1 MKIRILETS
10 DLHGFVLPTNFTE
23 REMNLPFSM
32 AKAKS
37 KIDELT
43 AVAQEQG
50 EIIVKIETVDNQ
62 VQFSVKDFGIGMP
75 EDKKDKV
82 FEQYYRVSGDEQT
95 VFPGLG
101 LGLYISSQII
111 ERSKGKIW
119 VNSVLDKG
127 STFYFSLPKLIN
139 S

>member
-50 EIIVKIETVDNQ
+50 EIIVKIENGDLLQGSPLAYYLAKNQ
-62 VQFSVKDFGIGMP
+62 VAVLKTWSMSLILLVMMWDCLVIM
-75 EDKKDKV
+75 
-82 FEQYYRVSGDEQT
+82 SLIM
-95 VFPGLG
+95 GL
-101 LGLYISSQII
+101 II
-111 ERSKGKIW
+111 
-119 VNSVLDKG
+119 
-127 STFYFSLPKLIN
+127 
-139 S
+139 

>member
-50 EIIVKIETVDNQ
+50 EIIVKIENGDLLQ
-62 VQFSVKDFGIGMP
+62 GSPLAYYLAKKSSRGIKTWSMSLILLVMMW
-75 EDKKDKV
+75 DCLV
-82 FEQYYRVSGDEQT
+82 IMSLIM
-95 VFPGLG
+95 GL
-101 LGLYISSQII
+101 II
-111 ERSKGKIW
+111 
-119 VNSVLDKG
+119 
-127 STFYFSLPKLIN
+127 
-139 S
+139 